1 MDYQNFKKLYSED
14 PVVFHL
20 GMELFDAKGRDGI
33 FTSTDQMLC
42 AAVREKLSVLLAE
55 NRLMDVVNAAK
66 DFARLSAVERL
77 AYAARCGIMLEDGP
91 VDEPGVCPLCGGTL
105 EYPVENGAG
114 VFIRDWTCKGCG
126 AKGKEGWRKVFDC
139 HYNVWDGEKHMVD
152 RRNQNR

>member
-1 MDYQNFKKLYSED
+1 MDYQDFKKLYRED

-33 FTSTDQMLC
+33 FTSTDQMLF
-42 AAVREKLSVLLAE
+42 AAVREKLSALLAE

-105 EYPVENGAG
+105 DYLLENEAG
-114 VFIRDWTCKGCG
+114 IFIRDWRCISCG

-139 HYNVWDGEKHMVD
+139 HYNVRDGEKHMVD
-152 RRNQNR
+152 RRNQKK